1 MLANDVEL
9 PIISSTLGHVTSE
22 ATGIYLHTDISRLR
36 QCVLD
41 PEEVLSYEEK

>member
-1 MLANDVEL
+1 MLANDVAL

-36 QCVLD
+36 QCILD
-41 PEEVLSYEEK
+41 PEEVLSHE